1 MSTSISIKEL
11 KELDPSSYQIVDI
24 RDAVEISHGAIPGAL
39 VMKTEEIET
48 SDAIDRSKKTIIC
61 CSRGRFSVAATE
73 ELQEKGW
80 DAVSLE
86 GGYIA
91 WLMDVMSAPE
101 EQDKAADVEKSLRK
115 KFKKSIWSKFTKA
128 INTYELV
135 KPGDRIAVCISG
147 GKDSMLMAKCFQE
160 LKLHNK
166 FDFEVKFVVMDPG
179 YSPENRKVI
188 EDNAKSLRKKFK
200 KSIWSKFTKAINTYE
215 LVKPGDRI
223 AVCISGGKDSM
234 LMAKCF
240 QELKLH
246 NKFDFE
252 VKFVVM
258 DPGYSPENRK
268 VIEDNAKSLHI
279 PITIF
284 ETDIFDSVYHVENS
298 PCYLCARMRRGH
310 LYHFAQQLGCNK
322 IALGHHYDDVIET
335 ILMGMLYGAQVQTMM
350 PKLHSIHFEGME
362 LIRPLYLVRED
373 DIKAWRDYNGLH
385 FIQCACKFTDTCTT
399 CNNEENRSKRVEIK
413 ELIKNLKKVNPFVE
427 SNIFR
432 SVENVNID
440 TVVGYKQ
447 HGIRHNFLEGY
458 DDNPGYVPE
467 AEKAAAETEQEKE
480 GK

>member
-1 MSTSISIKEL
+1 MSITVDEL
-11 KELDPSSYQIVDI
+11 FAMNPETYQIVDI
-24 RDAVEISHGAIPGAL
+24 RGEQEVARGAIDGALHLDKDEISASPEVDKTKKL
-39 VMKTEEIET
+39 V
-48 SDAIDRSKKTIIC
+48 IC
-61 CSRGRFSVAATE
+61 CSRGETSVGVAEKLCE
-73 ELQEKGW
+73 EGF
-80 DAVSLE
+80 DAVSLQ
-86 GGYIA
+86 GGYTS
-91 WLMDVMSAPE
+91 WLLARFRQME
-101 EQDKAADVEKSLRK
+101 EQDAAVDKAKEVEQSLHK
-115 KFKKSIWSKFTKA
+115 KFRKNIWSKFTKA
-128 INTYELV
+128 VTQYELV
-135 KPGDRIAVCISG
+135 KPGD
-147 GKDSMLMAKCFQE
+147 K
-160 LKLHNK
+160 
-166 FDFEVKFVVMDPG
+166 
-179 YSPENRKVI
+179 
-188 EDNAKSLRKKFK
+188 
-200 KSIWSKFTKAINTYE
+200 
-215 LVKPGDRI
+215 I

-458 DDNPGYVPE
+458 DDNPGYMPE